1 MERKKIQFSAKIA
14 PVEKIN
20 DEFLKCKVYVCAL
33 GKNRNFS
40 HISRGAA
47 DEAEYSLYNIP
58 VIGHLYEDED
68 GKLHMG
74 GHDRSIEQ
82 DPDGKY
88 IWKSICVPYGVL
100 PQQDTVHYEDVKEPN
115 GEIKTYV
122 VAYCILWV
130 GRFPELAE
138 AAYSEDWLFSQSMEI
153 NVNGYEPL
161 EEDKNYTDIQHYTY
175 SALCLLGKSDDK
187 EFDVPP
193 CFPESKVSL
202 AYDLG
207 SDDKFATL
215 MEELRKG
222 LSKVFS
228 GKDCGKEGEAKM
240 TPEERDAIL
249 AEYGVALEGLNFEI
263 TEDMS
268 SEEFRVKVAA
278 FAVAEAGGTE
288 SAAEASEGQPATEP
302 ESTPETDKPEENGE
316 QGGEYA
322 FTYREKAEALSKA
335 MPNSNNVWYWVC
347 DFDDK
352 YAYVER
358 TSFDKNGN
366 CSEERGRF
374 EYSYDEAARTAE
386 IVGEFEAML
395 VRWLTQEE
403 DAALNAMRSQY
414 EELMAYKADREK
426 KDKENALD
434 AALEPFADLAGNEE
448 FDMIVANKYTY
459 DSVDA
464 LQNACYIVRGKFGLV
479 PKARRAAEP
488 FVPVSTPHE
497 ATTPRERLHQ
507 EFGRR

>member
-33 GKNRNFS
+33 GKNRNLS
-40 HISRGAA
+40 HISRDAA

-68 GKLHMG
+68 GNLHMG
-74 GHDRSIEQ
+74 GHDMEIKQ
-82 DPDGKY
+82 DANGNY
-88 IWKSICVPYGVL
+88 LWKSVCVPYGVL
-100 PQQDTVHYEDVKEPN
+100 PTQDTVHYEDIKEPN
-115 GEIKTYV
+115 GEIKTYI
-122 VAYCILWV
+122 VAYCILWI

-153 NVNGYEPL
+153 NVNDYAPL
-161 EEDKNYTDIQHYTY
+161 EEDKNYTDILHYTY

-187 EFDVPP
+187 EFDTPP

-202 AYDLG
+202 AYDLV
-207 SDDKFATL
+207 SDGKFAQL
-215 MEELRKG
+215 MEEMRKD
-222 LSKVFS
+222 LSEVFS

-268 SEEFRVKVAA
+268 SEEFRAKVAT

-288 SAAEASEGQPATEP
+288 STAETSEGQPATEP
-302 ESTPETDKPEENGE
+302 EPTPETDQPEENGD

-358 TSFDKNGN
+358 TSYDKSGN

-374 EYSYDEAARTAE
+374 EYAYDEAARTAE
-386 IVGEFEAML
+386 IVSDFETMF
-395 VRWLTQEE
+395 VRWLTKDE
-403 DAALNAMRSQY
+403 DAAINAMRGQY

-426 KDKENALD
+426 RDKEHALD

-448 FDMIVANKYTY
+448 FDAIVANKYTY

-464 LQNACYIVRGKFGLV
+464 LQNACYIIRGKFGLV
-479 PKARRAAEP
+479 PKATKATEP
-488 FVPVSTPHE
+488 SVPVGAPRVPSTL
-497 ATTPRERLHQ
+497 RERFHE
-507 EFGRR
+507 EFGRK